1 VFDPTFDEAYV
12 ADMRTMT
19 GYLQASGRIKEAKDP
34 LDFTYS
40 APAVAAGVKAPALG
54 RWKP

>member
-1 VFDPTFDEAYV
+1 
-12 ADMRTMT
+12 MRSMT
-19 GYLQASGRIKEAKDP
+19 AYLQASGRIKEAKDP

-40 APAVAAGVKAPALG
+40 VPAVAAGAKAPAPG

>member
-1 VFDPTFDEAYV
+1 
-12 ADMRTMT
+12 MRTMT